1 MSQTIPWPRRQLA
14 TSHVLLLA
22 LPLLAISLLAVDHFL
37 PPPIS
42 AASAQFQ
49 TIVAG
54 LGLGPAT
61 NLSHGAELFDPRL
74 AAANF
79 HADGPIVAGDWFST
93 ARTMSVFPWQQN
105 ARSSGNEEANA
116 ELR

>member
-1 MSQTIPWPRRQLA
+1 MSQIIPRPRRCLA

-22 LPLLAISLLAVDHFL
+22 LPLLAISLLVIEHFL
-37 PPPIS
+37 PPPTS

-49 TIVAG
+49 TMVAG

-74 AAANF
+74 AAAN
-79 HADGPIVAGDWFST
+79 ADSDGPIVAGGWFST
-93 ARTMSVFPWQQN
+93 ARTMSVFPSQHHVGQN
-105 ARSSGNEEANA
+105 GNEEADA